1 MSPMAGGLAR
11 ADDPPMTTEQPTAP
25 RILRRRSDDR
35 VIGGVASG
43 LGDYFNVDP
52 LLIRIGFVGL
62 MVFGGMGIFLYVA
75 AWLLM
80 PDETTDRSIA
90 QRILGRTGMGGS
102 VLAAFLIVIGALV
115 LINVLGNVAERSGGV
130 PAIVF
135 AIVVIVAGAMIL
147 RRGEPDGAVA
157 AAVGA
162 TDAATPPAASPARV
176 VVRRPPRP
184 RSPLGWYVLGSML
197 VAVGLLAMVTNLSG
211 VPVDLGQY
219 FGIALGVLGAG
230 LLIGTWWGHA
240 RMLIVLGLL
249 LLPFAFTASL
259 VTVPIEGGWGAHRF
273 TPTTVE
279 ELRAEYR
286 LVGGE
291 ILLDL
296 TGLDA
301 GNEPVAISASVAM
314 GHVYVLLPGDADI
327 DLDAAVGGG
336 RMRILGAHQNG
347 TQLVERSVIDGDGT
361 RFVLDLEAGMGDVTV
376 ETTETEGR

>member
-1 MSPMAGGLAR
+1 
-11 ADDPPMTTEQPTAP
+11 MTTEQPTAP

-62 MVFGGMGIFLYVA
+62 MVFGGMGIFLYVT

-90 QRILGRTGMGGS
+90 QRILGRAGMGGS

-157 AAVGA
+157 AVAGA
-162 TDAATPPAASPARV
+162 TDAAAPPADAPARL

-184 RSPLGWYVLGSML
+184 RSPLGWYILGSML
-197 VAVGLLAMVTNLSG
+197 VAIGLLAMVRNLSG
-211 VPVDLGQY
+211 AAIDLGQY
-219 FGIALGVLGAG
+219 FGVALGVVGVG

-259 VTVPIEGGWGAHRF
+259 ITVPIQGGWGAHRF
-273 TPTTVE
+273 SPTTVE
-279 ELRAEYR
+279 ELRDEYR

-291 ILLDL
+291 IFLDL
-296 TGLDA
+296 TGLDDA
-301 GNEPVAISASVAM
+301 GSEPLVISASVAM
-314 GHVYVLLPGDADI
+314 GQVYVLLPDGADI
-327 DLDAAVGGG
+327 ELNAAVGGG
-336 RMRILGAHQNG
+336 RMRILGAYQNG
-347 TQLVERSVIDGDGT
+347 TQLVDRSVVDGDGT
-361 RFVLDLEAGMGDVTV
+361 RFILDLEAGLGDVMV
-376 ETTETEGR
+376 ETPETEDR

>member
-1 MSPMAGGLAR
+1 
-11 ADDPPMTTEQPTAP
+11 MTTDQPTAP

-90 QRILGRTGMGGS
+90 QRILGRVGLGGN
-102 VLAAFLIVIGALV
+102 VLAAFLIVIGTLV

-130 PAIVF
+130 PAVVF
-135 AIVVIVAGAMIL
+135 ALVVIVAGALIL
-147 RRGEPDGAVA
+147 RRGEPDTSAVA
-157 AAVGA
+157 GTAAA
-162 TDAATPPAASPARV
+162 DAATQPVSPARV

-197 VAVGLLAMVTNLSG
+197 VAVGLLAMVTNLADAE
-211 VPVDLGQY
+211 VDLGQY
-219 FGIALGVLGAG
+219 LGVAIGVLGLG

-240 RMLIVLGLL
+240 RALILLGIL
-249 LLPFAFTASL
+249 LLPFAFAASL
-259 VTVPIEGGWGAHRF
+259 ITVPIEGGWGAHRF
-273 TPTTVE
+273 SPTTDE
-279 ELRAEYR
+279 ELRGEYR

-291 ILLDL
+291 IYLDL

-301 GNEPVAISASVAM
+301 GDEPVAISASVAM
-314 GHVYVLLPGDADI
+314 GQIYVLLPTDSDI
-327 DLDAAVGGG
+327 ELDAAVGGG
-336 RMRILGAHQNG
+336 RMRILGAYQNG
-347 TQLVERSVIDGDGT
+347 TRLVERAVVDGGGT
-361 RFVLDLEAGMGDVTV
+361 RFILDLEAGLGDVVV
-376 ETTETEGR
+376 ETAESDDR